1 MFNYTNS
8 IENIS
13 EAVRAVFTFSFIKKQ
28 KKVMDIDS
36 LIIQVIMLI
45 MAN

>member
-13 EAVRAVFTFSFIKKQ
+13 EAISAVFTFSFIKKQ